1 MRLNRL
7 WIGEFKNLKNFE
19 ITFDPIS
26 PYTVLVGPN
35 GSGKSN
41 VFEALLQI
49 FDALERRKP
58 PAFAYQLEYSCRSQR
73 ISIDYNPVRPRY
85 KMNVSMVNKEDLAVH
100 RWIPTSQ
107 FFREA
112 ADPSTRLLPE
122 FVFGYYSGLCSR
134 FESPFRDYRRRYTQQ
149 LRQAEDGAPIPRRLL
164 YGDLSFAELIIVA
177 LWAHLPGEGL
187 PEGILKSLG
196 VRSVTNV
203 QMQLQPSSRFDP
215 EADEPRSLG
224 LRGPMRDFVSEL
236 DLLALEDQTR
246 SSGEGKELRKEY
258 VFSDEGLRKLA
269 AFAERH
275 RTNLFNLLLQL
286 REEGA
291 LRSLSCALLLPN
303 GDSVTSEA
311 LSEGEKQLLLVMGML
326 RFSENE
332 EALFLLDEPDTHLN
346 PVWSL
351 QYLKLAEAEMGH
363 KPTGH
368 IIMATHDPLMFAGL
382 TRSEVRVLKRNENDN
397 SVEVDIPHRD
407 PKGTGVPAIL
417 MSDIFGLRSVLDLE
431 TQGLLDEKRQ
441 LAVKDERTEEENR
454 RLKELN
460 QILRDVD
467 VSQIVSDPL
476 YRFFVELVVRHKDYD
491 QLRRVFLDEE
501 MRGLRD
507 EITKRVADAMRE
519 ALRDHEVH

>member
-1 MRLNRL
+1 MRLTRL
-7 WIGEFKNLKNFE
+7 WISEFKNLKDFE
-19 ITFDPIS
+19 ITFDGDS
-26 PYTVLVGPN
+26 SYTVLVGQN

-49 FDALERRKP
+49 FDTLERRKP
-58 PAFAYQLEYSCRSQR
+58 PPFSYSLVYTCRSHIVEINCDSAKKRFKTIVYLTPLQEPITR
-73 ISIDYNPVRPRY
+73 KRVRVDYLYTDP
-85 KMNVSMVNKEDLAVH
+85 
-100 RWIPTSQ
+100 
-107 FFREA
+107 A
-112 ADPSTRLLPE
+112 APSKRFLPE
-122 FVFGYYSGLCSR
+122 FVFGYYSGFCSR
-134 FESPFRDYRRRYTQQ
+134 FESPFRDYRQRYTQQ
-149 LRQAEDGAPIPRRLL
+149 LRQAEAGTPVPRRLL

-177 LWAHLPGEGL
+177 LWAHLPGEKL

-203 QMQLQPSSRFDP
+203 RMELQPSPRFNP
-215 EADEPRSLG
+215 RVDEPRSLG
-224 LRGPMRDFVSEL
+224 MKGPMRDFVSEL
-236 DLLALEDQTR
+236 DLLALDDQTR
-246 SSGEGKELRKEY
+246 SSGEGEKLRKEY
-258 VFSDEGLRKLA
+258 TFSDEGLRKLA

-303 GDSVTSEA
+303 GDCVTSEG

-326 RFSENE
+326 RFAENE

-346 PVWSL
+346 PIWSL
-351 QYLKLAEAEMGH
+351 QYLKLAETEMGH

-382 TRSEVRVLKRNENDN
+382 NRSGVRVLKRNENDN

-407 PKGTGVPAIL
+407 PKGTGIPAIL

-441 LAVKDERTEEENR
+441 LAVKDERSEEENK
-454 RLKELN
+454 RLRELN
-460 QILRDVD
+460 QLLRDVD
-467 VSQIVSDPL
+467 VSQIVTDPL
-476 YRFFVELVVRHKDYD
+476 YRFFVDLVVRHKDYD

-507 EITKRVADAMRE
+507 KITKRVADAMRE
-519 ALRDHEVH
+519 ALQGHEVH

>member
-1 MRLNRL
+1 MKLNRL
-7 WIGEFKNLKNFE
+7 WISEFKNLKNFE
-19 ITFDPIS
+19 ITFSDS
-26 PYTVLVGPN
+26 PYTVLVGQN

-41 VFEALLQI
+41 IFEALLQI
-49 FDALERRKP
+49 FDTLERHQP
-58 PAFAYQLEYSCRSQR
+58 PPFPYSLEYTCRSHIVEIMCDPAKKRFKTVVHLTPIQEPGTR
-73 ISIDYNPVRPRY
+73 RRVPQDYLY
-85 KMNVSMVNKEDLAVH
+85 SD
-100 RWIPTSQ
+100 PTV
-107 FFREA
+107 
-112 ADPSTRLLPE
+112 PSKRFLPE
-122 FVFGYYSGLCSR
+122 FVFGYYSGFCSR
-134 FESPFRDYRRRYTQQ
+134 FESPFRDYRQRYTHQ
-149 LRQAEDGAPIPRRLL
+149 LRQAKAESPVPRRLL
-164 YGDLSFAELIIVA
+164 YGDLSSAELIVVA
-177 LWAHLPGEGL
+177 LWAHLPNEKL

-196 VRSVTNV
+196 VRSVTDV
-203 QMQLQPSSRFDP
+203 RMELQPSSRFNP
-215 EADEPRSLG
+215 EVDEPRSLG
-224 LRGPMRDFVSEL
+224 LKGPMRDFVSEL
-236 DLLALEDQTR
+236 DLLALEDKTR

-258 VFSDEGLRKLA
+258 AFSDEGLRKLA
-269 AFAERH
+269 ELAVRL
-275 RTNLFNLLLQL
+275 RTNLLNLLLQL

-326 RFSENE
+326 RFAENE

-351 QYLKLAEAEMGH
+351 QYLELAEAEMGH
-363 KPTGH
+363 KPMGH

-382 TRSEVRVLKRNENDN
+382 TRSEVRVLKRNEDDGR
-397 SVEVDIPHRD
+397 VEVDIPQRD

-441 LAVKDERTEEENR
+441 LAIKDKRTDEENR

-507 EITKRVADAMRE
+507 EVMKRVADAMRE
-519 ALRDHEVH
+519 ALQGHEVH